1 VSVNEILVVVGG
13 LAIGYWVVSKLF
25 DDLKK
30 DQQRPLGEQASVQ
43 NSRGK
48 STETWYEVLKV
59 TPEATLEEI
68 RQSYKSLMQQYH
80 PDKVA
85 ALGDELK
92 ALAGQKSKEINA
104 AYQEAL
110 QLRGQSG
117 A

>member
-1 VSVNEILVVVGG
+1 MSVNEIIVVVGG
-13 LAIGYWVVSKLF
+13 LAIGYWVVSRLF

-30 DQQRPLGEQASVQ
+30 DQQRPLGEQPPAQ
-43 NSRGK
+43 NPPDK
-48 STETWYEVLKV
+48 AAATWHEVLKV
-59 TPEATLEEI
+59 PPGATVEEI

-85 ALGDELK
+85 ALGEELK
-92 ALAGQKSKEINA
+92 VLAEQKSREINA